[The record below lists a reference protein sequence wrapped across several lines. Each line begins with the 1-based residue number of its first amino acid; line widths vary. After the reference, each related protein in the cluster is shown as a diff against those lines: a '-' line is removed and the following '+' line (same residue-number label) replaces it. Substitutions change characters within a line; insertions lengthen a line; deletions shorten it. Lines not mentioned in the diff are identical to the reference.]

1 MLEIQRT
8 SLKQFLTISLTVHNK
23 FLDSCFLFKS
33 SIQGERYHECI
44 AWKVEKWYP
53 KAGSYLY
60 GDTAAILWVFFLV
73 NKFIG
78 WVLTHMFG
86 EKHSEGSYVGSLTT
100 GWLTTILQACWPH
113 QFHIYLS
120 FQDALMVTSK
130 KSHINPS
137 TMIWNLNLDLIIGA
151 TKRSKFFSTFF
162 LRKMTNDVF
171 FACEAWQPITDGSF
185 GHTLYMELSLMAPLV
200 MLCMGSFYRV
210 AIYSCGYD
218 SWNSYGYMGL
228 QHHFFLLHYS
238 QIAISF
244 YLQGPKSNGCYALDL
259 NFM

>member
-1 MLEIQRT
+1 MSALP
-8 SLKQFLTISLTVHNK
+8 
-23 FLDSCFLFKS
+23 
-33 SIQGERYHECI
+33 ERLRNGTRKLAPTCTGTLLPYS
-44 AWKVEKWYP
+44 
-53 KAGSYLY
+53 GS
-60 GDTAAILWVFFLV
+60 FFFV

-244 YLQGPKSNGCYALDL
+244 YLQGPKSNGCYALEL
-259 NFM
+259 YVVVWSYILVMNFS